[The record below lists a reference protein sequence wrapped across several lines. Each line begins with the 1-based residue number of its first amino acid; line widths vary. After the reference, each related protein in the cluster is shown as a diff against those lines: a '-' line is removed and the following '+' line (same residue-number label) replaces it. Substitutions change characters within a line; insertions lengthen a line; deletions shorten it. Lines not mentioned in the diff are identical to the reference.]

1 MKIARVIAATVAAV
15 VALGPSA
22 ARAADPYNI
31 YVIAAMTGP
40 SAFLGTTEAAA
51 LKVIEEQTNKAGGV
65 RGRPIHFIVQ
75 DDQSIATNAVQ
86 LLNQT
91 MAQKVP
97 VILGSSLVSACSAMA
112 PVAASGPV
120 IYCFSPGVHPAPG
133 AYMFSSSISTTDFI
147 IAEIRYLHAKG
158 LHRVAVITSNDAT
171 GQDGEKSIDAA
182 IALPENQGQVS
193 VVDREHFNSTDL
205 NVTAQMAR
213 IKASGAQTAILWA
226 VGTPFGTLLRD
237 AAAAGLDIPLLTS
250 AGNLNAA
257 QLSSYDSFMPDN
269 LYMTAPPWVAPS
281 QFTNPAFKKY
291 LNGYLD
297 AFKAAGIRPEQG
309 MSLSWDP
316 AMIVLDAFRKLGFDA
331 TPTQIRDYI
340 AGLKGWMGV
349 NGSYDFTAIPQRGIG
364 IDGLIMVRWDK
375 KNKAFVGVSKPGGGV

>member
-1 MKIARVIAATVAAV
+1 MKIALAATVAAMAV
-15 VALGPSA
+15 LALIPRVGA
-22 ARAADPYNI
+22 AADPYNI

-51 LKVIEEQTNKAGGV
+51 LKVIEDQTNKAGGV

-112 PVAASGPV
+112 PVAANGPV
-120 IYCFSPGVHPAPG
+120 VFCFSPGVHPPAG
-133 AYMFSSSISTTDFI
+133 GYMFSSSISTADYI
-147 IAEIRYLHAKG
+147 VASIRYLNAKG
-158 LHRVAVITSNDAT
+158 LHKVAVISSNDAT
-171 GQDGEKSIDAA
+171 GQDGDRSIDAA
-182 IALPENQGQVS
+182 IALPEMQGQVS

-205 NVTAQMAR
+205 SVAAQMAR

-237 AAAAGLDIPLLTS
+237 AASGGLEIPLITS
-250 AGNLNAA
+250 AGNLNAN
-257 QLSSYDSFMPDN
+257 QLAGYDSFMPDN
-269 LYMTAPPWVAPS
+269 LLMTAPPWVAPS
-281 QFTNPAFKKY
+281 QFPNPAFRKY
-291 LNGYLD
+291 LTSYLN
-297 AFKAAGIRPEQG
+297 AFKAAGIDPQQG
-309 MSLSWDP
+309 ESLAWDP
-316 AMIVLDAFRKLGFDA
+316 AMMVLDALRKYGFDA
-331 TPTQIRDYI
+331 TPAQIRDYI

-349 NGSYDFTAIPQRGIG
+349 NGAYDFQAIPQRGIG
-364 IDGLIMVRWDK
+364 IDGLVMVRWDK
-375 KNKAFVGVSKPGGGV
+375 KSKSFVGVSKPGGF